1 MQQAP
6 GNESVREA
14 VGYFEIVQDMEAAI
28 DELES
33 SGFDRA
39 EISLLAAEQTV
50 DEKLGHKYRKV
61 SELEDDPAVPRTF
74 YVANE
79 SVGGAE
85 GALISTPLYLAAV
98 TAIGSI
104 VASGGTLAAA
114 IAGAVAAGGTGGLI
128 GTVLAK
134 LVGDHHARHL
144 QQQLEHGG
152 LLVWVRTWN
161 AKDEERAVAILKKHS
176 GRDVHVH
183 GGTKNA

>member
-1 MQQAP
+1 MQQAE
-6 GNESVREA
+6 GNPSVREA
-14 VGYFEIVQDMEAAI
+14 VGYFETVRDMEEAI

-39 EISLLAAEQTV
+39 EISLLAAEHTV
-50 DEKLGHKYRKV
+50 DEKLGHRYKKV

-74 YVANE
+74 YVPNE

-98 TAIGSI
+98 TAIGAI

-114 IAGAVAAGGTGGLI
+114 IAGAVAAGGAGGLL
-128 GTVLAK
+128 GTALAK

-144 QQQLEHGG
+144 EHQLEHGG
-152 LLVWVRTWN
+152 LLLWVRTWD

-183 GGTKNA
+183 GG